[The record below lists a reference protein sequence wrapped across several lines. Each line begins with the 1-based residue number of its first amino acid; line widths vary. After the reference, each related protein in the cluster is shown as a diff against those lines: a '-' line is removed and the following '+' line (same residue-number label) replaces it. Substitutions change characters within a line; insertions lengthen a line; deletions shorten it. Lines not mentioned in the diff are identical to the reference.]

1 MFYTKPKVIITISV
15 RGQMSVMLA
24 SHITQVLEGL
34 PGYIMVGEKKKKQT
48 GQYWLG
54 SPEIHI
60 QWMTI

>member
-1 MFYTKPKVIITISV
+1 
-15 RGQMSVMLA
+15 MSVMLA